1 MNYPNSAGY
10 KDEATS
16 KDAADHI
23 ETSGKANIL
32 RIRVMEYV
40 RDRRYLGTT
49 PDACAM
55 ALGESVLAI
64 RPRFTELEQKGMIR
78 RTKLTEKNESGRNAA
93 VCVHRDFYRSAPDV
107 G

>member
-1 MNYPNSAGY
+1 MTYPNSAGF
-10 KDEATS
+10 KEETTS
-16 KDAADHI
+16 KEAAEHI
-23 ETSGKANIL
+23 ESSGAANIL

-49 PDACAM
+49 PDACAT

-93 VCVHRDFYRSAPDV
+93 VYLHAGLYASK
-107 G
+107 